1 MIIKI
6 KNKKDNK
13 KRNNK
18 KNHEIQTIQN
28 ILSLLK
34 INL

>member
-18 KNHEIQTIQN
+18 KNHEIQTI
-28 ILSLLK
+28 LYRTYLVC
-34 INL
+34 